1 MACHPGAGYWGVN
14 GELSWIENTIARSLS
29 WPGSYHN
36 ASCEW
41 VISNLLVIYEKQ
53 ARGFPKPRYTHGALH
68 HERRYQL
75 QTKPEEYPGR
85 KADLV
90 YCMKSG
96 DLKIAWAKQY
106 MPVLSSIRRRF
117 DEEMPFAGMTIG
129 MALHVEAKTAVLVE
143 TLAAG
148 GAEVYITGCN
158 PLSTQDDVSEALN
171 TREGIHS
178 YARRGAG
185 VEEYYTAI
193 DRVLDAH
200 PAITIDDGM
209 DLIYRVHTQRREVL
223 DSIIGGCE
231 ETTTGV
237 HRLRAMAR
245 EGVLAFPVIAV
256 NDTPMKHY
264 FDNVHGTGESS
275 LASIMITTNVLIA
288 GRRFVV
294 AGYGFCGRGLAQ
306 KARSLGA
313 RVIVT
318 EVDPRRALQAH
329 MDGFDVM
336 TMDQAAPLGDI
347 FVTTT
352 GNTGVITERHF
363 PNLKDGAILANAGH
377 FDVEI
382 DVEWLAARAD
392 SITHRDGIDTYL
404 LGGKAIHILAE
415 GRLVNLATPKGMGH
429 PIEVMDLSFAVQA
442 LSAEF
447 IAEHGRQLAPGVH
460 DVPSAIDEEVARLKL
475 AALDLSI
482 DRLTPEQ
489 EAYMSSWTIGT

>member
-1 MACHPGAGYWGVN
+1 M
-14 GELSWIENTIARSLS
+14 E
-29 WPGSYHN
+29 
-36 ASCEW
+36 
-41 VISNLLVIYEKQ
+41 
-53 ARGFPKPRYTHGALH
+53 
-68 HERRYQL
+68 
-75 QTKPEEYPGR
+75 
-85 KADLV
+85 
-90 YCMKSG
+90 SG
-96 DLKIAWAKQY
+96 DLKIAWARQY
-106 MPVLSSIRRRF
+106 MPVLSSIRKRF
-117 DEEMPFAGMTIG
+117 VEEKPFSGMTVG

-148 GAEVYITGCN
+148 GAEVHITGCN
-158 PLSTQDDVSEALN
+158 PLSTQDDVSMALN

-178 YARRGAG
+178 YARRGAS
-185 VEEYYTAI
+185 VEEYYAAI
-193 DRVLDAH
+193 DRVLDAR

-209 DLIYRVHTQRREVL
+209 DLIYRIHTERRELL
-223 DSIIGGCE
+223 DSVIGGCE
-231 ETTTGV
+231 ETTTGI

-245 EGVLAFPVIAV
+245 DGALAFPVVAV
-256 NDTPMKHY
+256 NDTPMKHF

-288 GRRFVV
+288 GKRFVV
-294 AGYGFCGRGLAQ
+294 AGYGYSGRGLAQ

-352 GNTGVITERHF
+352 GNTSIITERHF

-377 FDVEI
+377 FNVEI
-382 DVEWLAARAD
+382 DVEWLASHAD
-392 SITHRDGIDTYL
+392 STVHRDGIDTYM
-404 LGGKAIHILAE
+404 LGGKTVHVLAE

-429 PIEVMDLSFAVQA
+429 PVEVMDLSFAVQA

-447 IAEHGRQLAPGVH
+447 IAKRGREIPPGVH

-475 AALDLSI
+475 AALGLSI

-489 EAYMSSWTIGT
+489 ETYMSSWTIGT